1 VQVMPLQRRLA
12 ALPERRQVIYW
23 TLLALPLPLFL
34 LSLLLGRYQIAPP
47 TVLEALLSPVLPMTG
62 DAPGVMQT
70 LILRIRLP
78 RILAAMLIGA
88 SLAGTGAAFQG
99 IFRNPLVDTNIL
111 GVTSGAGFGAALML
125 LLTGDLFLAQ
135 TAAFVFGLVAVSM
148 AYLASRLYKT
158 APLIVLTLS
167 GILVGSFFG
176 SLTALLKYLADPLDA
191 LPAITF
197 WLLGG
202 LTGVTWADVPLLFAI
217 TVGGMLFLWL
227 IRWQFNLLSL
237 GEGEAA
243 ALGVNTGRLKL
254 LVIVCATLMTAIAV
268 SVGGVIGW
276 VGLVIPHAG
285 RALVGPDHR
294 RLIPACF
301 SLGAVFLLTIDDL
314 SRSLLPSEVP
324 LGVFTGLVGVPV
336 LLLLLRQNKVGWR

>member
-1 VQVMPLQRRLA
+1 VQVIPLQRRLA

-34 LSLLLGRYQIAPP
+34 LSLLLGRYQIAPL
-47 TVLEALLSPVLPMTG
+47 TVLEVLLSPVLPTTG
-62 DAPGVMQT
+62 DVTGVMQT

-125 LLTGDLFLAQ
+125 LLTGNPFLAQ
-135 TAAFVFGLVAVSM
+135 AAAFVFGLVAVSM

-176 SLTALLKYLADPLDA
+176 SLTSLLKYLADPLDA

-202 LTGVTWADVPLLFAI
+202 LTGVTWADVPLLSAI

-227 IRWQFNLLSL
+227 IRWARVRPPRWASTRSGSNCWSS
-237 GEGEAA
+237 
-243 ALGVNTGRLKL
+243 
-254 LVIVCATLMTAIAV
+254 CA
-268 SVGGVIGW
+268 
-276 VGLVIPHAG
+276 P
-285 RALVGPDHR
+285 R
-294 RLIPACF
+294 
-301 SLGAVFLLTIDDL
+301 
-314 SRSLLPSEVP
+314 
-324 LGVFTGLVGVPV
+324 
-336 LLLLLRQNKVGWR
+336 